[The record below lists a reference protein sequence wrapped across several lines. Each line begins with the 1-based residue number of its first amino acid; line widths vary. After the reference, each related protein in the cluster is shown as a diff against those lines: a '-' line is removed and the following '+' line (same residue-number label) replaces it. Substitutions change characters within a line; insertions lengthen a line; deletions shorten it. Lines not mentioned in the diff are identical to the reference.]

1 MTTFEELEKTKA
13 DINEMR
19 LEIKDKELQCELL
32 KRDYRIQS
40 VEKVI
45 EFIRIQKGTSRV
57 CDIDNLLCHCQNKLL
72 GNIDGIELSLD
83 GDK

>member
-1 MTTFEELEKTKA
+1 MITYEQVEKA
-13 DINEMR
+13 R
-19 LEIKDKELQCELL
+19 LEIKEMELKYEIL

-45 EFIRIQKGTSRV
+45 SFIRIKNKADCV
-57 CDIDNLLCHCQNKLL
+57 CDIDNLLCHCQNKLS
-72 GNIDGIELSLD
+72 GNIDGIDLSLD